1 MDRSPEELRS
11 EIDDIREDLGETL
24 EAVGDRVAPKKVVAR
39 AKADLADK
47 VDDVKEKVSP
57 ARLARRGAD
66 AVRQGVRSVVGSGSG
81 NGNGHGSGN
90 GSGSASIGGGQLSG
104 RAGTVRAQSP
114 TVGAR
119 AGSAAS
125 TVVDNVRD
133 APQGARRKAEGNPV
147 AAGLLAFAGGF
158 FAAALLPPTD
168 REKQL
173 TDKAKEKLEPITKSV
188 AEAGKSVAGELQ
200 SSAQQSLE
208 KVKETATE
216 AAGQV
221 KGTAESSVGTVKERA
236 TDATET
242 VTKEAKGAT
251 SRVKRQAKGS
261 TEAVKGEAKEAAG
274 RVKRQAAPKRPSAG
288 PSRARTTTRTP
299 ARAR

>member
-47 VDDVKEKVSP
+47 VEDVKDKVSP
-57 ARLARRGAD
+57 TRLARRGAD
-66 AVRQGVRSVVGSGSG
+66 AVRQGVRGMVGSNA
-81 NGNGHGSGN
+81 NGKARVGGDPV
-90 GSGSASIGGGQLSG
+90 SA
-104 RAGTVRAQSP
+104 RVGTVRAQSP
-114 TVGAR
+114 SVGAR

-168 REKQL
+168 KEKQL
-173 TDKAKEKLEPITKSV
+173 TDKAKEKLAPITKSV
-188 AEAGKSVAGELQ
+188 AEAGKTVAGELQ

-216 AAGQV
+216 AAEQV

-251 SRVKRQAKGS
+251 ARVKRQAKGS

-274 RVKRQAAPKRPSAG
+274 RVKRQGARRVAAP
-288 PSRARTTTRTP
+288 
-299 ARAR
+299 